1 MPFRVALRTYVI
13 TPPFSAFCFA
23 MFWLCG
29 VLVHKF
35 DPRKKAMDL
44 IARFWSWLLL
54 WTAGITVITD
64 GLDKLSATEQYVYV
78 SNHLSLAD
86 TPLMCAYLP
95 GPFRFLA
102 KESLMRVPIIG
113 GHLKRAGHI
122 GVNRDDARSAV
133 RSLAESIRVM
143 QSGGA
148 SMLIFAEGSRSE
160 GGDTQ
165 AFKGG
170 AAHLAIKSGKPV
182 VPLAI
187 RGTNEVMPKG
197 AKLLRPGTIR
207 LFAGEPVPTAGMTAQ
222 DRDRL
227 TEILQARVGELLA
240 KLERS

>member
-1 MPFRVALRTYVI
+1 MPLRAFLRTYVI
-13 TPPFSAFCFA
+13 TPPFSAFCFS
-23 MFWLCG
+23 MFWLFG
-29 VLVHKF
+29 LLAYRF
-35 DPRKKAMDL
+35 DPRKRAMDL

-54 WTAGITVITD
+54 WTAGITVKTE
-64 GLDKLSATEQYVYV
+64 GLAALSASEQYVFV

-113 GHLKRAGHI
+113 GHLQRAGHI
-122 GVNRDDARSAV
+122 SVNRDDPRAAV
-133 RSLAESIRVM
+133 RSLAEAGKIMLSGDASI
-143 QSGGA
+143 
-148 SMLIFAEGSRSE
+148 LIFAEGSRSE

-197 AKLLRPGTIR
+197 AMLLRPGTIW
-207 LFAGEPVPTAGMTAQ
+207 LFAGEPVSTAGMTAQ

-227 TEILQARVGELLA
+227 TELLQERVSELRARI
-240 KLERS
+240 ERA

>member
-1 MPFRVALRTYVI
+1 MPLRAALRTYII
-13 TPPFSAFCFA
+13 TPPLSAFCFT
-23 MFWLCG
+23 MFWLSG
-29 VLVHKF
+29 VLVYRF
-35 DPRKKAMDL
+35 DPRKRAMDA

-54 WTAGITVITD
+54 WTAGIRVVTD

-113 GHLKRAGHI
+113 GHLRRAGHI
-122 GVNRDDARSAV
+122 SVNRADARSAV
-133 RSLAESIRVM
+133 RSLAEAGQVM
-143 QSGGA
+143 ESGEA

-160 GGDTQ
+160 DGGTQ
-165 AFKGG
+165 AFRGG
-170 AAHLAIKSGKPV
+170 AAHLAIKVHKAV

-187 RGTNEVMPKG
+187 RGTNDVMPKG
-197 AKLLRPGTIR
+197 ARLLRPGTIR
-207 LFAGEPVPTAGMTAQ
+207 LIAGEPVPTTGMTAQ

-227 TEILQARVGELLA
+227 TDLLRTSVNGLLA
-240 KLERS
+240 RIGA